1 MSNSFTKKL
10 TLSVSPLA
18 LLIASGT
25 PEISRAQSVNSIDEI
40 VVTARKKDESLQ
52 DVPVAVS
59 ALGEEAL
66 NQLGVDTFE
75 DYLTQLPGVTAGGSG
90 PGQNT
95 IYIRGL
101 ASTTPNQTTA
111 GVAGLAPN
119 VSFYLDEQPLAQPGR
134 NLDVYAAD
142 IQRIEV
148 LSGPQGTLFGSSSQA
163 GVVRMITNKPNF
175 DGYSA
180 EITAQGTYMS
190 EGDPGTKIEGMV
202 NFPLSDKTAIRV
214 VGYYDQKGGFIDNVA
229 GTRTAEDG
237 ARFRPV
243 RTIRKNGVA
252 VSAGRAG
259 SQSTVSLSNVNF
271 TVANNTALVEDNFNE
286 SSYAGIRGTVKH
298 LINDDWS
305 ALLSVT
311 NQTIETDG
319 VFYADPEVGDLQI
332 QRFNDEYSEDE
343 FTNVSLTLEGRIGDL
358 EVIYAGAYTDREA
371 EQIIDYT
378 DYLFVGQYLPYY
390 ICDGTVS
397 YPATGDL
404 PAGNCYSPSMYVD
417 SKTEM
422 TVETHEL
429 RFNTTSD
436 GPFSATFGGFM
447 SELELTEF
455 NDFIYPGHVLVVDA
469 EGNGFPAQ
477 YPLTNPAVTGLV
489 GNAAPGYFSDPG
501 PFPAGTVFR
510 NDILRTD
517 EQMGLFGEFNYEIV
531 PNMLDITLGARYYD
545 IEVDMEGSANSSF
558 GNLGAAVDV
567 QSAGTNIS
575 ALYGPNRPAGNPDT
589 ASADGTIYKAT
600 VQFTPEDDIMYYLT
614 YSEGFR
620 AGLLNRP
627 GGASGPNNYKVPY
640 AVDTDEV
647 KNYEFGWKTL
657 LLDGSLR
664 LNGSMFFVEVDGLQ
678 TTIFDTS
685 IVNLFFSDNAANAEI
700 KGLEADFVYLTGID
714 GLTVAGAASFL
725 DTEITEKITPT
736 NDVVVGDELA
746 FAPGYQG
753 NLRVRYEWA
762 MGDGYIGHVMP
773 QVTVSDKSYS
783 DIIQINRAEI
793 DGWASFDLRVGVTGE
808 EWSSELFIENV
819 TDERAEISRDFV
831 YDTNRVTYMRPMT
844 IGLKVNRKF

>member
-1 MSNSFTKKL
+1 MSNSFSKKL
-10 TLSVSPLA
+10 TFSVSPLA

-40 VVTARKKDESLQ
+40 VVTARKKDETLQ

-66 NQLGVDTFE
+66 DQLGVDTFE
-75 DYLTQLPGVTAGGSG
+75 DYLTQLPSVTAGGSG

-101 ASTTPNQTTA
+101 ASTTPNLTTA

-142 IQRIEV
+142 IERIEV

-180 EITAQGTYMS
+180 EITVQGTYMS
-190 EGDPGTKIEGMV
+190 EGDPGSKIEGMV
-202 NFPLSDKTAIRV
+202 NFPISDKTAIRV
-214 VGYYDQKGGFIDNVA
+214 VGYYDKKGGFIDNIA
-229 GTRTAEDG
+229 GTRSAEQS

-243 RTIRKNGVA
+243 GTVRNNGVP
-252 VSAGRAG
+252 VSTGRAG
-259 SQSTVSLSNVNF
+259 FQSGADLSNVNF
-271 TVANNTALVEDNFNE
+271 TVANNDAQVEDNFNE
-286 SSYAGIRGTVKH
+286 SSYAGFRASLKH

-305 ALLSVT
+305 ALLSVSS
-311 NQTIETDG
+311 QTIDSDG
-319 VFYADPEVGDLQI
+319 VFFADPSLGDLKV
-332 QRFNDEYSEDE
+332 QRFNDESSEDE
-343 FTNVSLTLEGRIGDL
+343 FTNVNLTLEGRIGNL

-371 EQIIDYT
+371 EQTIDYT

-404 PAGNCYSPSMYVD
+404 PTGNCYSPSMFVNA
-417 SKTEM
+417 KTET

-429 RFNTTSD
+429 RFNTISD
-436 GPFSATFGGFM
+436 GPLSATFGAFM
-447 SELELTEF
+447 SELELKEL
-455 NDFIYPGHVLVVDA
+455 NDFVYPGHVNVVSA
-469 EGNGFPAQ
+469 SGVGFPPN
-477 YPLTNPAVTGLV
+477 YPLTNTAVTGVV

-510 NDILRTD
+510 NDVLRTD
-517 EQMGLFGEFNYEIV
+517 EQLGLFGEVNYEVV
-531 PNMLDITLGARYYD
+531 PNTVEVTLGARYYD
-545 IEVDMEGSANSSF
+545 TEVDLEGSANSSF
-558 GNLGAAVDV
+558 GNLGAAEDA
-567 QSAGTNIS
+567 QLYGTNIS

-589 ASADGTIYKAT
+589 AAADGTIYKAT
-600 VQFTPEDDIMYYLT
+600 VQYTPEDDIMYYLT

-627 GGASGPNNYKVPY
+627 GGASGPNGYTVPY

-664 LNGSMFFVEVDGLQ
+664 LNGSIFFVEVDGLQ

-700 KGLEADFVYLTGID
+700 KGFEADFIYLTGID
-714 GLTVAGAASFL
+714 GLTMAGAVSFL

-753 NLRVRYEWA
+753 NLRVRYEWD
-762 MGDGYIGHVMP
+762 MGDGYVGHVMP

-783 DIIQINRAEI
+783 DIITINRDEI
-793 DGWASFDLRVGVTGE
+793 DGWAKLDLRVGVTGE
-808 EWSSELFIENV
+808 EWSSEFFIENL

-831 YDTNRVTYMRPMT
+831 YDTNRVTFMRPMT

>member
-1 MSNSFTKKL
+1 MSNSFSKKL
-10 TLSVSPLA
+10 TFSVSPLA

-25 PEISRAQSVNSIDEI
+25 PEISFAQSVNSIDEI

-66 NQLGVDTFE
+66 DQLGVDTFE
-75 DYLTQLPGVTAGGSG
+75 DYLTQLPSVTAGGSG

-101 ASTTPNQTTA
+101 ASTTPNLTTS

-142 IQRIEV
+142 IERIEV

-163 GVVRMITNKPNF
+163 GVVRMITNKPDL

-180 EITAQGTYMS
+180 EITLQGSIMS
-190 EGDPGTKIEGMV
+190 EGDPSTKIEGMV
-202 NFPLSDKTAIRV
+202 NVPLSDKTAIRV
-214 VGYYDQKGGFIDNVA
+214 VGYYDKKGGYIDNVA
-229 GTRTAEDG
+229 GTRSTEQS

-243 RTIRKNGVA
+243 GTVRNNGVP

-259 SQSTVSLSNVNF
+259 FQSTADLSNVNF
-271 TVANNTALVEDNFNE
+271 TVADNNSLVEDNFNE
-286 SSYAGIRGTVKH
+286 ASYAGIRGTIKH

-319 VFYADPEVGDLQI
+319 VFYADPELGELQI
-332 QRFNDEYSEDE
+332 QRFNNDNSEDE
-343 FTNVSLTLEGRIGDL
+343 FTNVSLTLEGRLGNL

-390 ICDGTVS
+390 ICDGSVS
-397 YPATGDL
+397 YPATGEL
-404 PAGNCYSPSMYVD
+404 PAGNCYTPSMFVD
-417 SKTEM
+417 SRTEM

-429 RFNTTSD
+429 RFNTMSD
-436 GPFSATFGGFM
+436 GSLSATFGGFM
-447 SELELTEF
+447 SELELKEF
-455 NDFIYPGHVLVVDA
+455 NDFVYPGHTSVVD
-469 EGNGFPAQ
+469 GFPPN
-477 YPLTNPAVTGLV
+477 YPLTNTAVTGLV

-517 EQMGLFGEFNYEIV
+517 EQIGLFGEINYELI
-531 PNMLDITLGARYYD
+531 PNSLELTLGARYYD

-558 GNLGAAVDV
+558 FNLGAASDA
-567 QSAGTNIS
+567 QRAGTNIS
-575 ALYGPNRPAGNPDT
+575 AIYGPNRPAGNPDKA
-589 ASADGTIYKAT
+589 ASDGTIYKAT
-600 VQFTPEDDIMYYLT
+600 AKFTPDEDIMYYFT

-627 GGASGPNNYKVPY
+627 GGASGPNGFTVPF

-700 KGLEADFVYLTGID
+700 KGLEADFIYITDID
-714 GLTVAGAASFL
+714 GLSLAGAASFL

-736 NDVVVGDELA
+736 DDVVVGDELA

-762 MGDGYIGHVMP
+762 MSNGYIGHVMP
-773 QVTVSDKSYS
+773 QVTISDKSYS
-783 DIIQINRAEI
+783 DIIQINRDEI
-793 DGWASFDLRVGVTGE
+793 DSWMSFDIRLGVTSE